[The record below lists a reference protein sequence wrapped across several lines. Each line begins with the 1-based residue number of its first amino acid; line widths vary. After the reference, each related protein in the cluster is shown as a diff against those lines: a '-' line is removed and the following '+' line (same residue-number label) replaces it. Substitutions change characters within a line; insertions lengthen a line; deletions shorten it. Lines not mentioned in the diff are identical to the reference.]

1 MTLRVNR
8 EIGFQVAST
17 HEFPEGGAAVSLDG
31 GSHFYEHQI
40 VKGLSLN
47 WHCGRRPA
55 WQLSTVGRRVALF
68 RPRRRPT
75 VDNC

>member
-8 EIGFQVAST
+8 DIGFQVVAST

-40 VKGLSLN
+40 VKGFPLELALCPTACLAVI
-47 WHCGRRPA
+47 HGRPA
-55 WQLSTVGRRVALF
+55 GRPVSTTTPADRG
-68 RPRRRPT
+68 
-75 VDNC
+75 